1 MYLSNLIL
9 FVPNEICFT
18 LTFYILVD
26 VIPISLQLNSEQGDA
41 YLYPFWLQGIIVR
54 YLSRF
59 DFKKAEIH
67 HFMPQ

>member
-26 VIPISLQLNSEQGDA
+26 VIPISLQLITKKGDA
-41 YLYPFWLQGIIVR
+41 YLYHPFWLQGII
-54 YLSRF
+54 YLNSMN
-59 DFKKAEIH
+59 IS
-67 HFMPQ
+67 